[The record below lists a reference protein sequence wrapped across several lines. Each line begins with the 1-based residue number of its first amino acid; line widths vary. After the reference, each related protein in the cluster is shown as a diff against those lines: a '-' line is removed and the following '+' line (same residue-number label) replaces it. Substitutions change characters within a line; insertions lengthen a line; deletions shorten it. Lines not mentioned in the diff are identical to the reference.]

1 VVILLKP
8 QSCPQC
14 IMFLK
19 DFPGNADWWK
29 IF

>member
-8 QSCPQC
+8 QSSSQC

-19 DFPGNADWWK
+19 DFPGNSHWWK